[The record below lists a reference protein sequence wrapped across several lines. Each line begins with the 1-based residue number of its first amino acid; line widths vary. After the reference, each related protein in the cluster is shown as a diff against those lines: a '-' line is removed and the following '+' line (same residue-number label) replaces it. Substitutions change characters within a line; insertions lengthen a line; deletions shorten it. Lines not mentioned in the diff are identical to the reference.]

1 MVVSYGDTRVL
12 DELDLT
18 VGRGE
23 AIALLGPSGSGKTTL
38 LYAVAGFVAPTAGS
52 LRIAGE
58 EVAGPGRHRPPERRR
73 VGVVFQHYALW
84 PHLTALET
92 VAYPLRRRGVAPAD
106 AERQARALLDR
117 LAIAAL
123 ADRHPAELSGGQQQR
138 VGLARALACD
148 AGLYLFDEPTAHL
161 DTPLR
166 AALQEEVA
174 ERRQEAEAAALYAT
188 HDAAEALAVAD
199 RVALLRDGR
208 LVQIG
213 TPQQVYEQPVDL
225 WAAELTGPA
234 AVLQVDTVGRDD
246 AARVRLGDVEV
257 DVAVDGATDGV
268 TDGALRAL
276 VRPEWTTL
284 GGPLPG
290 VVRRAWYRGAYTDY
304 RVETA
309 AGDVTVRLPGP
320 PVARAGERVGWRLDR
335 VWVLRSSVR

>member
-1 MVVSYGDTRVL
+1 MVVSYGDTPVV
-12 DELDLT
+12 DELDIT

-38 LYAVAGFVAPTAGS
+38 LYAVAGFITPTAGS
-52 LRIAGE
+52 VRIAGE

-84 PHLTALET
+84 PHMTAAET

-106 AERQARALLDR
+106 AERQARALLER

-166 AALQEEVA
+166 AALQEEMA

-234 AVLQVDTVGRDD
+234 AVLQVDRVHRDD
-246 AARVRLGDVEV
+246 GARVRLGDVEV
-257 DVAVDGATDGV
+257 DVATDGAPATG
-268 TDGALRAL
+268 GALRAL
-276 VRPEWTTL
+276 VRPEWTAL

-290 VVRRAWYRGAYTDY
+290 VVRRAWYRGPYTDY
-304 RVETA
+304 RVGTTVGE
-309 AGDVTVRLPGP
+309 VTVRLPGP
-320 PVARAGERVGWRLDR
+320 PLAHAGERVGWSLHR
-335 VWVLRSSVR
+335 VWVLGSSGR